1 VDTRDDRVRERPVDG
16 RRSDVAGPDLPI
28 LRTARLVLRPFVL
41 ADAPVVQRL
50 AGDESVASSTLNIPH
65 PYEDGM
71 AERWIEKQAGEWE
84 AGASLV
90 LAVTTHADGLVG
102 AVGLDLTP
110 AHRRAELGYWI
121 GVPFWNRGYA
131 TEASAALIAHGF
143 EELGLNR
150 VMARHITRN
159 PASGRVMKKLGMR
172 PEGVMREHIVKWDE
186 PEDIAIYGI
195 LRSDRPDA

>member
-1 VDTRDDRVRERPVDG
+1 VTNGPADQVG
-16 RRSDVAGPDLPI
+16 GPDLPT

-50 AGDESVASSTLNIPH
+50 AGDENVASTTLNIPH

-71 AERWIEKQAGEWE
+71 AERWIEKQAPEWE
-84 AGASLV
+84 ARKSLA
-90 LAVTTHADGLVG
+90 LAVTTGDDGLVG
-102 AVGLDLTP
+102 AVSLALTP

-131 TEASAALIAHGF
+131 TEASSALIAYGF

-150 VMARHITRN
+150 VLARHITRN
-159 PASGRVMKKLGMR
+159 PASGRVMRKLGMR
-172 PEGVMREHIVKWDE
+172 PEGVMREHIMKWDE
-186 PEDIAIYGI
+186 PEDIAIYAI
-195 LRSDRPDA
+195 LRSERPDG

>member
-1 VDTRDDRVRERPVDG
+1 VTSGPADQVG
-16 RRSDVAGPDLPI
+16 GPDLPT

-50 AGDESVASSTLNIPH
+50 AGDENVASTTLNIPH

-71 AERWIEKQAGEWE
+71 AERWIEKQAPEWE
-84 AGASLV
+84 ARKSLA
-90 LAVTTHADGLVG
+90 LAVTTGDDGLVG
-102 AVGLDLTP
+102 AVSLALTP

-131 TEASAALIAHGF
+131 TEASSALIAYGF

-150 VMARHITRN
+150 VLARHITRN
-159 PASGRVMKKLGMR
+159 PASGRVMRKLGMR
-172 PEGVMREHIVKWDE
+172 PEGVMREHIMKWDE
-186 PEDIAIYGI
+186 PEDIAIYAI
-195 LRSDRPDA
+195 LRSERPDG